1 MFTALGKKW
10 IGAFKRHHDI
20 QYKLENVV
28 RVTSV
33 PQDGVAIVAAD
44 PGDEGKNDA
53 DGPFIFPEISNSK
66 AVGSRIIDLGGPT
79 DFF

>member
-10 IGAFKRHHDI
+10 NETFKRHHDI
-20 QYKLENVV
+20 QYKLDYVV

-44 PGDEGKNDA
+44 PGDEGKNGGD
-53 DGPFIFPEISNSK
+53 DPFVFPKISDSK
-66 AVGSRIIDLGGPT
+66 AVGSSLGGPT

>member
-1 MFTALGKKW
+1 M
-10 IGAFKRHHDI
+10 
-20 QYKLENVV
+20 